1 MPQSPLKTKDVEAK
15 AKEGEESGMVT
26 RARSQAKVSSAVSSD
41 KENGG
46 TVRSAG
52 IEAQV
57 IPLFSEPSAR
67 PGSPLKSKSSSS
79 RPGSPTKSTKAPAS
93 MTTRERLILLNPP
106 VSFFPRVYFGQLGNK
121 MPPAVKILWV
131 NHIESDGE
139 GTIPEALKARIPQQ
153 TPNKSKPKVPKMC
166 FSDNTRYKPGEY
178 DRIWIAIT
186 DVLINA
192 DRYRHEGYHESH
204 WISYVVSPM
213 LNLVSKL
220 ECFNKDGKRIKAL
233 DIQTVAIDP
242 PSLCSYSPSTQFKDL
257 DKRIDCA
264 FGLDLPTDQTLTLQR
279 GVYAMKGAM
288 DSINQTSS
296 FVNFTP
302 MFANFEVK
310 RKNTNIDP
318 LIQLAA
324 WISAEFEKRKVEDYS
339 LDMPVLV
346 IEIEGDEWGL
356 HIVYVDREMVKDKGY
371 GLRFVGPMSLGDTKS
386 LEGGFK
392 LLDGLCRC
400 ADWGVGSYKDWFEK
414 QILQKYN
421 Y

>member
-1 MPQSPLKTKDVEAK
+1 
-15 AKEGEESGMVT
+15 
-26 RARSQAKVSSAVSSD
+26 
-41 KENGG
+41 
-46 TVRSAG
+46 
-52 IEAQV
+52 
-57 IPLFSEPSAR
+57 
-67 PGSPLKSKSSSS
+67 
-79 RPGSPTKSTKAPAS
+79 
-93 MTTRERLILLNPP
+93 
-106 VSFFPRVYFGQLGNK
+106 
-121 MPPAVKILWV
+121 
-131 NHIESDGE
+131 
-139 GTIPEALKARIPQQ
+139 
-153 TPNKSKPKVPKMC
+153 
-166 FSDNTRYKPGEY
+166 
-178 DRIWIAIT
+178 
-186 DVLINA
+186 
-192 DRYRHEGYHESH
+192 
-204 WISYVVSPM
+204 
-213 LNLVSKL
+213 
-220 ECFNKDGKRIKAL
+220 
-233 DIQTVAIDP
+233 
-242 PSLCSYSPSTQFKDL
+242 
-257 DKRIDCA
+257 
-264 FGLDLPTDQTLTLQR
+264 
-279 GVYAMKGAM
+279 MKGAM

-324 WISAEFEKRKVEDYS
+324 WISAEFEKRKVEAYS